1 VLPRSE
7 RLPALDSA
15 PEGEVRLDPDTV
27 ITIRGRVV
35 RHAGREIAIA
45 LDPPGLGPD
54 VLGLL
59 RRRFFGAS
67 SEPLL

>member
-1 VLPRSE
+1 MLPRGE
-7 RLPALDSA
+7 RLPALDSV

-45 LDPPGLGPD
+45 LDPPGL
-54 VLGLL
+54 
-59 RRRFFGAS
+59 
-67 SEPLL
+67 